1 MTLRSRVF
9 AYLALAAGISCL
21 ITVAVAVVL
30 VRHRVA
36 VQRRGALAVQ
46 AELTASNDLAP
57 GTRVYL
63 LNGGHP
69 RLVAVRRRQ
78 QLVLGAIPAA
88 STGQGTFTLGGRSW
102 MYAIRPSAL
111 GRAVLIRPAAI
122 AFAEWR
128 PFLTSIIIAGGGGIL
143 LAALLAF
150 ALARRLTRPVGALV
164 RATHAV
170 AAGEQ
175 GVAVPAE
182 GEDEL
187 ADLGHSFNRMSAELA
202 RARAAQRQFLESVS
216 HELRTPLT
224 SIRGYAEA
232 IDEGAV
238 PPGEGAGVIAA
249 EAGRLE
255 RLVADLLEL
264 ARVGREG
271 FAVRAERLDLGEL
284 AAQAV
289 ERHRPAAAAAGVE
302 LRCRADGPAPA
313 VGDGDRVLQVVS
325 NLVENALRLTPAG
338 AIVEVRSAPGQLT
351 VRDGGPGLAAEDL
364 PRAFERFYLHDRYR
378 SERPVGSGLG
388 LAIVAELVQAMG
400 GEVRALSP
408 AAGGAEFV
416 VRLPAERIPGAAR
429 TLSESPADGD
439 HTRRRN

>member
-1 MTLRSRVF
+1 VTLRSRVF
-9 AYLALAAGISCL
+9 GYLALAAGVSCL

-30 VRHRVA
+30 VRHRVV
-36 VQRRGALAVQ
+36 VQRRAALAVQ

-57 GTRVYL
+57 GTRVYA

-69 RLVAVRRRQ
+69 RLIAFPVRR
-78 QLVLGAIPAA
+78 QLVLNAIPAA
-88 STGQGTFTLGGRSW
+88 STGQGTFTAAGRSW
-102 MYAIRPSAL
+102 MYAIRPSAF
-111 GRAVLIRPAAI
+111 GRAVLIRSATI

-128 PFLTSIIIAGGGGIL
+128 PFLTSIAIAGAGGIV

-164 RATHAV
+164 RATHDLADGV
-170 AAGEQ
+170 E
-175 GVAVPAE
+175 GVAVPAQ

-187 ADLGHSFNRMSAELA
+187 ADLGRSFNRMSAELA
-202 RARAAQRQFLESVS
+202 RARAAQRRFLESVS

-238 PPGEGAGVIAA
+238 GPAEGAAVIAA

-271 FAVRAERLDLGEL
+271 FAVRADRLDLGAL

-289 ERHRPAAAAAGVE
+289 GRHQPAAAAAGVQ

-313 VGDGDRVLQVVS
+313 VGDSDRVLQVVS
-325 NLVENALRLTPAG
+325 NLLENALRLTPAG
-338 AIVEVRSAPGQLT
+338 GLVEVRSAPGRLA

-378 SERPVGSGLG
+378 GERPVGSGLG

-408 AAGGAEFV
+408 PGGGAEFV
-416 VRLPAERIPGAAR
+416 VTLPG
-429 TLSESPADGD
+429 G
-439 HTRRRN
+439 